1 MRASALAGGP
11 GGSHRPPPG
20 PICPRVAPQSSVETS
35 VWGRAGT
42 VELHDVSSRGE
53 ASSAVN
59 FSFDLQEELLVK
71 VPLYL
76 VKGHTHT
83 HTNHCLYFSP
93 VLPRSIF
100 ITQEKVLLWV
110 RGCEVSDYDI
120 GGAIF
125 TGTEEH
131 LAGAADIWF
140 HSHGLKSRIV
150 LSPHF
155 RKLWAA
161 CLPWH
166 LVDTAVRPRAC
177 RHWLAL
183 PRMSLCSPLGTGS
196 AHLAGLACHLW
207 ELPAAEDSPRPPGE
221 ALPIASYRCHTCNTA
236 FLSPRPGPLQPLL
249 SLL

>member
-1 MRASALAGGP
+1 MHASVCARVCLGISPSHPGMRASALAGGP

-20 PICPRVAPQSSVETS
+20 PICPHVAPQSSVETS

-83 HTNHCLYFSP
+83 QNHCLYFSP

-125 TGTEEH
+125 IGTEEH

-140 HSHGLKSRIV
+140 HSHGLKSR
-150 LSPHF
+150 S
-155 RKLWAA
+155 
-161 CLPWH
+161 
-166 LVDTAVRPRAC
+166 
-177 RHWLAL
+177 
-183 PRMSLCSPLGTGS
+183 S
-196 AHLAGLACHLW
+196 
-207 ELPAAEDSPRPPGE
+207 
-221 ALPIASYRCHTCNTA
+221 
-236 FLSPRPGPLQPLL
+236 
-249 SLL
+249 SLLTSASFGPPASPGISSTPLCAHAPADTGWRCLGCLCAHR